1 MPDADAQPGENKIN
15 MKQRYDLFKNT
26 NSHRLASLPFLGL
39 LLHFFESEQDL
50 MFIKNATTELYKNLS
65 YMILSGG
72 RTPEFD
78 AVSDFIGQLSFV
90 IKANTVRNL
99 KQREIQ
105 NDSLAKKI
113 NDGRIF
119 KPKIRNPLDD
129 VIEIIDDPN
138 PEYKKTTF
146 PYVEPTV
153 QLPNE
158 IEDSQKRIDNDFTD
172 LLSKINKVNDVATE
186 QKKQKD
192 IEGVIESVIKD
203 LIPNNDYWWEEDIFS
218 STDAQPTIDAT
229 KVIVDDINQ
238 TTNDALKD
246 IDIQA
251 PSDNILRN
259 LRPVDNRNIQQL
271 IDDDFIPID
280 DRTQP
285 EREDDDNISLLSEE
299 DDGDIT
305 LSREDDAVTI
315 EDVIEPTVT
324 APFIKPTITTPFLEP
339 TINNTPKNPFI
350 VTIEDI
356 LEPPTTTDQIPP
368 LAAPKTLDVD
378 INALS
383 NNILKNLRP
392 VDNRNIQQLIEDD
405 FIPIDDR
412 TQQEREDD
420 DNISLEGEAPPI
432 ITIDTTSAWDQNKT
446 EIAKPGPVI
455 KLSTDYDRKVKVA
468 QKIKNKYF

>member
-1 MPDADAQPGENKIN
+1 M
-15 MKQRYDLFKNT
+15 
-26 NSHRLASLPFLGL
+26 
-39 LLHFFESEQDL
+39 
-50 MFIKNATTELYKNLS
+50 
-65 YMILSGG
+65 
-72 RTPEFD
+72 
-78 AVSDFIGQLSFV
+78 
-90 IKANTVRNL
+90 
-99 KQREIQ
+99 
-105 NDSLAKKI
+105 
-113 NDGRIF
+113 
-119 KPKIRNPLDD
+119 
-129 VIEIIDDPN
+129 
-138 PEYKKTTF
+138 
-146 PYVEPTV
+146 
-153 QLPNE
+153 
-158 IEDSQKRIDNDFTD
+158 
-172 LLSKINKVNDVATE
+172 
-186 QKKQKD
+186 
-192 IEGVIESVIKD
+192 IESVIKD

-218 STDAQPTIDAT
+218 STDTQPTIDAT

-246 IDIQA
+246 TDMQA

-280 DRTQP
+280 DRTQQ
-285 EREDDDNISLLSEE
+285 EREGDDNISLLSEE

-339 TINNTPKNPFI
+339 TINNTPKKPFM

-405 FIPIDDR
+405 FISIDDR

-468 QKIKNKYF
+468 RKIKNKYF